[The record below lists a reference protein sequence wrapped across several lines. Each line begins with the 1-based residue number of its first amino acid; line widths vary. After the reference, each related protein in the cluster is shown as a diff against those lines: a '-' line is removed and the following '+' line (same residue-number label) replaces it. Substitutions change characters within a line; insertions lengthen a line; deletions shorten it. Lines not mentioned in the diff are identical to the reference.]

1 MASYCAVHEPPASPS
16 PSAPRG
22 AVAAGPPADRDRL
35 DGRMSLAQRLWN
47 CWDAVVDPAPDFGK
61 GKPLAAAAAAGAG
74 RS

>member
-1 MASYCAVHEPPASPS
+1 MASYCAVDEPPASPS
-16 PSAPRG
+16 PCARRS
-22 AVAAGPPADRDRL
+22 AVAAGPPADRDRP

-61 GKPLAAAAAAGAG
+61 GKPLAAAAGAG

>member
-1 MASYCAVHEPPASPS
+1 MASYCAVDEPPASPS
-16 PSAPRG
+16 PCARRS
-22 AVAAGPPADRDRL
+22 AVAAAPDLDRL
-35 DGRMSLAQRLWN
+35 NHRMSLAQRMWN